1 MTTSR
6 VLVVED
12 DLNVRRFIQ
21 MTLDPLEVELVHCGT
36 LAEAR
41 RSLESAG
48 ASVVI
53 TDLSLPDGPGQ
64 DLLAWIRDRTVASA
78 TAPAF
83 TLACRTVVF
92 SGGLNTTIERQ
103 LEALGVW
110 RVLHKPSSVGALMA
124 CVSEALASV
133 AAAPAAP
140 AGPLARALDP
150 VNDFF
155 GGNRVLYDTYR
166 QACSVQF
173 GADLRTGDAAVAARD
188 CEALRHVAHN
198 LKSVLTML
206 GEADAAECARSTE
219 EHAAAGAGDAMVQ
232 GWQRLRALI
241 AGLI

>member
-1 MTTSR
+1 MNSSR

-64 DLLAWIRDRTVASA
+64 DLLEWIQARTVASA
-78 TAPAF
+78 TAPAPP
-83 TLACRTVVF
+83 LACRTVVF
-92 SGGLNTTIERQ
+92 SGGLDAAIERE
-103 LEALGVW
+103 LGALGVW

-133 AAAPAAP
+133 APAP
-140 AGPLARALDP
+140 AGPAGAAARALDP
-150 VNDFF
+150 VDEFF
-155 GGNRVLYDTYR
+155 GGNRVLYETYR
-166 QACSVQF
+166 QACRVQF
-173 GADLRTGDAAVAARD
+173 GADLRAGDAAVAVRD
-188 CEALRHVAHN
+188 HEALRHVAHN
-198 LKSVLTML
+198 LKSVLTLL

-219 EHAAAGAGDAMVQ
+219 ECAAAGGGDAMVQ
-232 GWQRLRALI
+232 GWQRLRAHV